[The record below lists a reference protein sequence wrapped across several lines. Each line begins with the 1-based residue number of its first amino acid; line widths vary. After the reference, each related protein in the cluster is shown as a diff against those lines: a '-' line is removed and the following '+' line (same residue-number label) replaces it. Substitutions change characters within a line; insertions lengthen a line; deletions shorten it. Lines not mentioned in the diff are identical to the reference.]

1 MLRILSLLIITLFL
15 AACATTDNYRLALN
29 SWRGANI
36 NQLVNVWG
44 YPDKTSTAPD
54 GNKLY
59 IYRMEQ
65 RGTNPIYSTGPTTSI
80 TQNSGGM
87 MVSTTSGT
95 TSGGGSYDFNCTTW
109 VEVDEHGTI
118 VGTSFRGNNCVGT
131 QDFLNTHANPAVI
144 INQN

>member
-131 QDFLNTHANPAVI
+131 QDFLNTHAN
-144 INQN
+144 QN